1 MPHELAWGGVYLSP
15 LLPVAAAALVATWL
29 TSLMLNR
36 SGLAR
41 YITYPTATFLAILMT
56 FILLLDRYW
65 VAI

>member
-1 MPHELAWGGVYLSP
+1 M
-15 LLPVAAAALVATWL
+15 ATWI
-29 TSLMLNR
+29 TSLVLNR